1 MDNHAVDGMLFKRI
15 KDATLPKEVWIA
27 GVQPLRGNDIKESNK
42 KADNDIYQLFDHLN
56 YLTDK

>member
-15 KDATLPKEVWIA
+15 KDATLPKEVWIT
-27 GVQPLRGNDIKESNK
+27 GVHPLRGNDIKESNK
-42 KADNDIYQLFDHLN
+42 KSDNDIYQLFGHLN